1 MNALRDWLNSA
12 FGTEAGRAVQM
23 ILALLLVIGLLLAI
37 AWLFRRL
44 VGGGFSG
51 HKGARLGVIEAA
63 HVDGRRR
70 LMLLR
75 RDDVEHLVMIGGP
88 NDLLVESRIL
98 KAPPVHVAQATRAAT
113 PAPMPPRGADD
124 TTPSAEENPSR
135 GAKALAGSAA
145 AIGAAI
151 AGAGAFV
158 RSRTGRGDPRETA
171 IREPEATP
179 RTLDQAFDAPL
190 GAHHRP
196 PEPQPP
202 IEPPPVI
209 DAASPFEPPRPP
221 VPPRPSSSASF
232 GRSMP
237 RAPMEPA
244 RPSERFTPP
253 MPGERVTS
261 ARVADLP
268 VPPVVEPVAKETLAV
283 IEAALA
289 DVPPVPSTKAAPP
302 KSRLTDAVVPAAV
315 AATAAVVA
323 PPEEAA
329 PKAEAEVDRIGLELE
344 RALGDIGIDL
354 PEPPKPAAP
363 VEAAPPPSPK
373 EPPKPPIAFEPPVP
387 IPASLPELEPA
398 PTPAR
403 PIDGIDLMADLDQ
416 VMTEHLRGEI
426 APTPPPSPPPSPAPS
441 PAPVLEPVEPAKS
454 VAIDPPAPV
463 PTPEPPPVEP
473 TPIIEPPPPPPVKA
487 KAADRF
493 DPTFEDAFGEL
504 LGGLISPKT
513 EPVIPKPPAPAV
525 KPPAA
530 TEIEPPA
537 AVAPPEPAPE
547 PEPAPAP
554 APAPVEPPPTPKSPV
569 DELEEEMNRLLSE
582 LSQAPRR

>member
-171 IREPEATP
+171 IREPEAAP

-237 RAPMEPA
+237 RGPMEPA
-244 RPSERFTPP
+244 HPSERFTPP

-268 VPPVVEPVAKETLAV
+268 VPPAPPVVEPVAKETLAV
-283 IEAALA
+283 IEAALVDA
-289 DVPPVPSTKAAPP
+289 PSVTTTKAAPP
-302 KSRLTDAVVPAAV
+302 KSRITDTVVPAAV

-323 PPEEAA
+323 APVEAA

-363 VEAAPPPSPK
+363 VEAAPPVAPSEAPK
-373 EPPKPPIAFEPPVP
+373 APIAFEPPR
-387 IPASLPELEPA
+387 STPEVE
-398 PTPAR
+398 PTPGPGR

-426 APTPPPSPPPSPAPS
+426 APTPAPSPAPS

-454 VAIDPPAPV
+454 VAIEPPTPV

-525 KPPAA
+525 NPPEAA
-530 TEIEPPA
+530 EIEPPA
-537 AVAPPEPAPE
+537 TETPA

-554 APAPVEPPPTPKSPV
+554 APAPVEPPPPKSPV